1 MEIHYSK
8 QAIKFLKKLDKTT
21 KQRIVTAIRKI
32 PYGDIKKM
40 QGYTKD
46 IYRLRVGDYRIIFN
60 KQGQICY
67 IEKIDNRGQVYK
79 K

>member
-21 KQRIVTAIRKI
+21 RQRIVTAIRKI

-40 QGYTKD
+40 QGNNEFL
-46 IYRLRVGDYRIIFN
+46 YRLHVGNYRIIFN
-60 KQGQICY
+60 KQGQVCY

>member
-21 KQRIVTAIRKI
+21 RQRIVTAISKI

-40 QGYTKD
+40 QGNNEFL
-46 IYRLRVGDYRIIFN
+46 YRLRVGNYRIIFN
-60 KQGQICY
+60 KQGQICF